1 VTVWDHTELQAS
13 RPMHEDWQQ
22 RTICCVV
29 QVMYLQDRV
38 KKSLSVRQVESRF
51 TETLS
56 LNPKP
61 NPNPKP

>member
-1 VTVWDHTELQAS
+1 
-13 RPMHEDWQQ
+13 MHEDWQQ